1 MRVSESS
8 RALVIMPGRW
18 CGRVVL
24 ALHETRVDPAL
35 GMLWRCRSGGVDEDL
50 PELSLFPLDLR
61 SSEDPDA
68 RELLDDVGKQAWDA
82 WHTPPD
88 VDL

>member
-1 MRVSESS
+1 
-8 RALVIMPGRW
+8 
-18 CGRVVL
+18 
-24 ALHETRVDPAL
+24 
-35 GMLWRCRSGGVDEDL
+35 
-50 PELSLFPLDLR
+50 LDLR

-82 WHTPPD
+82 WHTPSD